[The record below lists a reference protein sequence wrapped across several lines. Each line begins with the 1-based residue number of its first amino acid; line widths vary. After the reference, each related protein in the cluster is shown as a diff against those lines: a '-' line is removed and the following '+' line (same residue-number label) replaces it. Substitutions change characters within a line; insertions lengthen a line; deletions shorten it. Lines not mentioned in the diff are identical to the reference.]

1 MLKVEVRSGNID
13 GALKILKRKVR
24 STKQFFILREKKYFI
39 KMSWAKR
46 LQLQKAIHKQKI
58 KDKED

>member
-24 STKQFFILREKKYFI
+24 STKQSFILREKKYFI

-46 LQLQKAIHKQKI
+46 LQLQKAVYKQKI